1 MLWKVLSLGEV
12 GDIDANR
19 RWQVDFPINDEVI
32 NMLRKS
38 APLDPDKGFHELW
51 PIDKLSMIFPTD
63 SIDGHLHII
72 VHPPVLGEFLC
83 L

>member
-1 MLWKVLSLGEV
+1 
-12 GDIDANR
+12 
-19 RWQVDFPINDEVI
+19 
-32 NMLRKS
+32 MLRKL